1 MLGAYIFIIY
11 VHQLG
16 LGVQWDSNYQHK
28 ASLPCLLA
36 SQHMCTLWEQILSFS
51 SPSICLTSQK
61 GLSPPHKTSGL
72 GCTLYGSTYLI
83 PRVQVYLCKPSLP
96 FRSVPRGRRPKPMFL
111 SILPSYMVIFII
123 SLVVKE
129 FFQFPISFLCELL
142 HMKIYFWYVYGEV
155 VISLSSY
162 STILI
167 ESCTINL
174 IPTSL
179 IRNVIFIYIWNML
192 YLKIHRVNVKAKIIV
207 AIFWCIYMVTVNAN
221 CISLYTAIIFT
232 A

>member
-1 MLGAYIFIIY
+1 MGLIALWHVGSSLTRVWTSVLCTGIQIPNYWAHGTSLFLQYILLRVFWSLMLGAYIFIIY

-16 LGVQWDSNYQHK
+16 LGVQWGSNYQHK

-111 SILPSYMVIFII
+111 SILPSYMVIFVFWLYEIFCQHSVGI
-123 SLVVKE
+123 LWKL
-129 FFQFPISFLCELL
+129 F
-142 HMKIYFWYVYGEV
+142 HM
-155 VISLSSY
+155 
-162 STILI
+162 
-167 ESCTINL
+167 
-174 IPTSL
+174 
-179 IRNVIFIYIWNML
+179 
-192 YLKIHRVNVKAKIIV
+192 
-207 AIFWCIYMVTVNAN
+207 
-221 CISLYTAIIFT
+221 
-232 A
+232 

>member
-1 MLGAYIFIIY
+1 MLGAYIFIIDIY
-11 VHQLG
+11 QLG
-16 LGVQWDSNYQHK
+16 LGVQWGSNYQHK

-96 FRSVPRGRRPKPMFL
+96 FRSVPRSKRPKPMFL

-129 FFQFPISFLCELL
+129 FFQFPISFLCELSL
-142 HMKIYFWYVYGEV
+142 MKIYIWYVYGGRWFTV
-155 VISLSSY
+155 FLFHHLNPILYHKFNSY
-162 STILI
+162 IFNKKCYFHLH
-167 ESCTINL
+167 L
-174 IPTSL
+174 KH
-179 IRNVIFIYIWNML
+179 VIFKNTSS
-192 YLKIHRVNVKAKIIV
+192 K
-207 AIFWCIYMVTVNAN
+207 CEG
-221 CISLYTAIIFT
+221 
-232 A
+232 